1 MIQRPAAPAVA
12 CREAV
17 SGLENSSVAS
27 FPCLET
33 GRGQFATYYI
43 PLFAKFYPSLHSM
56 AARLQKQCFQ
66 VSATMRSYIFLT
78 MLLCALP
85 TLAQNSSQPSFDVHE
100 LLPRPFIFGGAE
112 GMGANYHPFALLGG
126 AGFRVDS
133 DHLILDLNGSYD
145 DGRKDN

>member
-56 AARLQKQCFQ
+56 AARLQKQMF
-66 VSATMRSYIFLT
+66 SGFSNYAKLYFSYHVA
-78 MLLCALP
+78 LCASNTGAKLESTFVRCARIASP
-85 TLAQNSSQPSFDVHE
+85 TLHFWRSGGHGCELSSLRPPGWRWIPS
-100 LLPRPFIFGGAE
+100 
-112 GMGANYHPFALLGG
+112 
-126 AGFRVDS
+126 
-133 DHLILDLNGSYD
+133 
-145 DGRKDN
+145 